1 MIKTFDFLYQAWAD
15 DAFRSEI
22 QTAIHAGV
30 NNIIHTD
37 ILTLSFDANTLIV
50 HISSISKDSPFSH
63 KILPA
68 RISYEGM
75 QKLIEKRFDELSP
88 DDIEYLS

>member
-15 DAFRSEI
+15 DNFRGEI
-22 QTAIHAGV
+22 QTAIQAGA
-30 NNIIHTD
+30 NNTIHTD
-37 ILTLSFDANTLIV
+37 ILTLSFDAKTRVV
-50 HISSISKDSPFSH
+50 HISSISEFSPFSH

-68 RISYEGM
+68 SISYEGM
-75 QKLIEKRFDELSP
+75 QKLIEKRFDNLSP

>member
-15 DAFRSEI
+15 DAFRGKI
-22 QTAIHAGV
+22 QMAIQAGV

-37 ILTLSFDANTLIV
+37 ILTLSFDANTRIV
-50 HISSISKDSPFSH
+50 HISSISKVSPFSY

-68 RISYEGM
+68 RISYDGM
-75 QKLIEKRFDELSP
+75 QKLIEKRFDDLSP